1 METSNSTFFTEV
13 LIKLKSSW
21 RDANTKDNMRIK
33 RFKTVLDDSNGHT
46 GDTGAKIPVPSIW
59 KSLYLSYPKAF
70 LCTTF
75 LYKDSKYALRNALF
89 VLGSLRK
96 VASVALLPVLAL
108 VLADHYEDCHVEHYD
123 VALLF
128 FTTAI
133 MWTVAHIVFSRY
145 VEFQQF
151 SHITGPKPS
160 FLYGNYKD
168 LCKNGW
174 GDRHHVSCCFSI
186 YLQ

>member
-1 METSNSTFFTEV
+1 
-13 LIKLKSSW
+13 
-21 RDANTKDNMRIK
+21 MRIK

-108 VLADHYEDCHVEHYD
+108 VLACMATFRMDLKVHPYIAGLPSVR
-123 VALLF
+123 LLS
-128 FTTAI
+128 TT
-133 MWTVAHIVFSRY
+133 
-145 VEFQQF
+145 
-151 SHITGPKPS
+151 
-160 FLYGNYKD
+160 
-168 LCKNGW
+168 
-174 GDRHHVSCCFSI
+174 
-186 YLQ
+186 